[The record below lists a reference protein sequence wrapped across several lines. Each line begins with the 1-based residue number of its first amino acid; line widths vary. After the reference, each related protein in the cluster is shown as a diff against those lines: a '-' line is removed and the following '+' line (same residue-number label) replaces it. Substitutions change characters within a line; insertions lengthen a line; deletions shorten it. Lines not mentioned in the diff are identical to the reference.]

1 MRLAQS
7 RIIVATVSFV
17 AMIVSITGRVASA
30 DVRVELLKVAEGQF
44 SNLTPAE
51 TALMKF
57 VGDYRS
63 EPGGF
68 AAAGP
73 SALPDDPTNDPAH
86 ADEWSAKREVRAE
99 LIRWLCVDPRARALI
114 DPKAFAFSVRESRQ
128 AEPFRFEGSVSVG
141 SS

>member
-1 MRLAQS
+1 MRLGQS
-7 RIIVATVSFV
+7 RTIVATLLFA

-30 DVRVELLKVAEGQF
+30 DFPAELLKLAEGEF

-57 VGDYRS
+57 AGDYRS

-73 SALPDDPTNDPAH
+73 SAIPGDPSNDPAH
-86 ADEWSAKREVRAE
+86 ADEWGAEREVRAE
-99 LIRWLCVDPRARALI
+99 LIRWLCVDPRARSSIL
-114 DPKAFAFSVRESRQ
+114 KAFAFSVRESL
-128 AEPFRFEGSVSVG
+128 AS
-141 SS
+141 